1 MLPESLGVYVTGK
14 NAIEIEIHKSYNT
27 LTPTWTLQKHYLI
40 PSLTG
45 GDALDIDDAFDVILV
60 YGNEYEALQL
70 HQQHQKYKKLKA

>member
-1 MLPESLGVYVTGK
+1 M
-14 NAIEIEIHKSYNT
+14 
-27 LTPTWTLQKHYLI
+27 QKHYLI

-70 HQQHQKYKKLKA
+70 LRQQHQKYKKLKA